1 MADKN
6 EMGAVILRVVLGV
19 VFLAHGLDKIQ
30 GGVGNTAAWFDSIGL
45 PGFLAYAV
53 VLIETAGGIALILGL
68 ATRIVA
74 GLLAVVLAGAII
86 TVQLSAGFLGGYA
99 YDLALLAM
107 AVYLFIN
114 GSKLYSADQLLF
126 SGKKE
131 SETAVGTM

>member
-1 MADKN
+1 MSNKN

-30 GGVGNTAAWFDSIGL
+30 GGVANTAAWFDSLGL

-53 VLIETAGGIALILGL
+53 VVIETAGGIALILGL

-86 TVQLSAGFLGGYA
+86 TVQLSVGFLGGYA

>member
-114 GSKLYSADQLLF
+114 GSKLYSADQMLF

>member
-131 SETAVGTM
+131 SETAVESM